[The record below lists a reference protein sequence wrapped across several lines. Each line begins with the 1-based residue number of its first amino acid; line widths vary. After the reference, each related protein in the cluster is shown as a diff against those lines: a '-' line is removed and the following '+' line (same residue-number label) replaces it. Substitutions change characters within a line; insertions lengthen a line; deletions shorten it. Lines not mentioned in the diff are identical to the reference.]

1 MRNSP
6 LIRSVALVMAISLFG
21 AASVPVGAQDDTAA
35 AVATVMPERSL
46 SLTPPEGVALPYDYR
61 FTRADRLLAAQ
72 ACVHEATWA
81 GANRTADCGGII
93 QVTMERRHHG
103 ESFSRALELRTM
115 PRFYDGVTSRSW
127 TRHLPAGLL
136 RVDPPGWPYDYPA
149 RVHDDDW
156 LAVNQ
161 RVAGY
166 MRGTEPLPCSP
177 TPGRWF
183 GRATDSEALRTTLAT
198 GHWCE
203 AICGESRNA
212 FLTRCATTPAPESTP
227 EPSDSAPAVGAL
239 LPEVAG
245 DE

>member
-1 MRNSP
+1 MKNRT
-6 LIRSVALVMAISLFG
+6 LIRSTGITMPAALLS
-21 AASVPVGAQDDTAA
+21 AAAAMPVGAQEEAA
-35 AVATVMPERSL
+35 AVATVLPERSRSL

-93 QVTMERRHHG
+93 QVTMERRRPG

-127 TRHLPAGLL
+127 TRHLPAGDL
-136 RVDPPGWPYDYPA
+136 RVNPPGWPYDYPA
-149 RVHDDDW
+149 SHHDDDW

-166 MRGTEPLPCSP
+166 MRGEEPLPCSP

-183 GRATDSEALRTTLAT
+183 GRTTDGEALRSTLAE

-212 FLTRCATTPAPESTP
+212 FLTRCSALAEPAP
-227 EPSDSAPAVGAL
+227 SDTTA
-239 LPEVAG
+239 PEVAA